1 MMVQDLDAVVD
12 LTETEG
18 IADVVQA
25 MLQVGNQKYSYSL
38 QVGYWSFDFLKR
50 LDLETELLEIQLIL
64 SINI

>member
-50 LDLETELLEIQLIL
+50 LDLETELSKQKF
-64 SINI
+64 N

>member
-50 LDLETELLEIQLIL
+50 LDLETELLKQKF
-64 SINI
+64 N